1 MTSVTIGSN
10 VKKIGSGAF
19 MNCRNLT
26 RVTVTAKG
34 LTSIG
39 KNAFKGDRKLKTVNL
54 RKVKALKKVGKGAFK
69 GISKKVT
76 VKVPKQK
83 KKAYSKLLKKAG
95 IAAGRIK

>member
-39 KNAFKGDRKLKTVNL
+39 KKCVQGRQEIKNSEPEKGE
-54 RKVKALKKVGKGAFK
+54 G
-69 GISKKVT
+69 SEE
-76 VKVPKQK
+76 
-83 KKAYSKLLKKAG
+83 
-95 IAAGRIK
+95 GRQGCI